1 MQNINKKAPGRR
13 NKVFF
18 NKGRQID
25 KAALEDAEKLLENY
39 LPLKKDMLIEY
50 LHLFND
56 KYNGLYPKHL
66 RALSELTKLS
76 MSEIYEVASFYAHF
90 HILNSDDVITPEVTI
105 KVCDS
110 ITCAMNGAEKIYH
123 TTKLKYKNYRV
134 EKAPCMGRC
143 NHAPVV
149 EVNHNHIYYANSD
162 KISNAINK
170 KDFAYKNENFISF
183 NQYFSNGG
191 YQLLKNVE
199 SKKVSFNEM
208 ISVFSEA
215 GLRGLGGA
223 GFPAFKKWQF
233 VKSYKGPRLM
243 CINADEGEPGTFK
256 DRYYLN
262 KDPHRFLEGTLIA
275 ARLVEAEKCY
285 IYIRDEYY
293 GLIKLIESEIKLL
306 EKNSIVPVDFLE
318 IRRGAGAYICG
329 EESAL
334 IESVEGKRGLPRN
347 RPPYVAE
354 VGLFGKPTLVHN
366 VETVYW
372 IREIFEK
379 GGRWFSSYGR
389 NGRSGLRTFSVSG
402 FVKNPGI
409 KLTDAGITVNQL
421 IEEHCGGML
430 DGHKFKGYL

>member
-1 MQNINKKAPGRR
+1 
-13 NKVFF
+13 
-18 NKGRQID
+18 
-25 KAALEDAEKLLENY
+25 
-39 LPLKKDMLIEY
+39 
-50 LHLFND
+50 
-56 KYNGLYPKHL
+56 
-66 RALSELTKLS
+66 
-76 MSEIYEVASFYAHF
+76 
-90 HILNSDDVITPEVTI
+90 
-105 KVCDS
+105 
-110 ITCAMNGAEKIYH
+110 MNGAEKIYH

-275 ARLVEAEKCY
+275 ARLVEAEKNAT
-285 IYIRDEYY
+285 
-293 GLIKLIESEIKLL
+293 STL
-306 EKNSIVPVDFLE
+306 ETNIMV
-318 IRRGAGAYICG
+318 
-329 EESAL
+329 
-334 IESVEGKRGLPRN
+334 
-347 RPPYVAE
+347 
-354 VGLFGKPTLVHN
+354 
-366 VETVYW
+366 
-372 IREIFEK
+372 
-379 GGRWFSSYGR
+379 
-389 NGRSGLRTFSVSG
+389 
-402 FVKNPGI
+402 
-409 KLTDAGITVNQL
+409 
-421 IEEHCGGML
+421 
-430 DGHKFKGYL
+430 